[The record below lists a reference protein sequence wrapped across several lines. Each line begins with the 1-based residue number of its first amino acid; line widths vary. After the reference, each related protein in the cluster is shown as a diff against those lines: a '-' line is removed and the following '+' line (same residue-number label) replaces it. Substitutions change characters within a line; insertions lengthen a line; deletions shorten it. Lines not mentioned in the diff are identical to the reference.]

1 MREWSNLV
9 LPVTLRVRGMASS
22 SRARSR
28 SVPSRKEDGRHPL
41 EKITVELEE
50 PVVFARVLW
59 GEASIVH
66 ERFQV
71 AVGRGMDERRPQLW
85 CTKNQ
90 CIRLEMFDVAMD
102 GKRVIPGRVI
112 DVLQEAFIE
121 VFLAHREAAVSDGCE
136 ADIKFESADFNAR
149 AVGTSAR
156 TSPAD
161 AP

>member
-1 MREWSNLV
+1 M
-9 LPVTLRVRGMASS
+9 
-22 SRARSR
+22 
-28 SVPSRKEDGRHPL
+28 
-41 EKITVELEE
+41 
-50 PVVFARVLW
+50 VFARVLW

-71 AVGRGMDERRPQLW
+71 AVGRGMDERWPNRCTQEPVHPAGSVRCSDGRQEGNPQ
-85 CTKNQ
+85 
-90 CIRLEMFDVAMD
+90 
-102 GKRVIPGRVI
+102 GVI